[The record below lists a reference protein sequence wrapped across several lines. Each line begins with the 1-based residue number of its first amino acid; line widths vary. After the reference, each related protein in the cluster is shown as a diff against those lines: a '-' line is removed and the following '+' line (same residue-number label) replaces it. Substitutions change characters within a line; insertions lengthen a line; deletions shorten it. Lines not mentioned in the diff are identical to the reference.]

1 MSTKS
6 VFISEL
12 KQGERVVDE
21 PFLLQDVDSR
31 TTRDGRPFLRL
42 VLSDRSGQI
51 NGVFWDVPTA
61 VSAWARSGLV
71 ALVEGR
77 VARYRNAPQIIVS
90 DMITVPDPDMTDF
103 LRSSGRSREEMIAEL
118 TGQVNALSE
127 PWVSLVRHI
136 LLDEAFLPRFVDAPA
151 ARRMHH
157 AYMGGLLAHTLS
169 MVTIARQLASLYP
182 GVRRDLLIAGVLLHD
197 MGKVEEYDTTT
208 GISVSEDGH
217 LVGHVVRGII
227 AIEQAAAA
235 LGTVDD
241 EDLRDLIH
249 LIASHHGT
257 QEWGAPVT
265 PKTLE
270 AILLHQID
278 LLDSRI
284 QGFLDFVAD
293 NADEGDWS
301 NKPSAMFGSY
311 LRRPNRDPLAG
322 E

>member
-6 VFISEL
+6 IFISDL
-12 KQGERVVDE
+12 KHGAPVEDE
-21 PFLLQDVDSR
+21 PFLLQEVDNR

-42 VLSDRSGQI
+42 VLSDSSGQI

-61 VSAWARSGLV
+61 VSSWARSGLV
-71 ALVEGR
+71 ALIEGR
-77 VARYRNAPQIIVS
+77 VARYRNAPQIIVA
-90 DMITVPDPDMTDF
+90 DMIPVPNPDMTDF

-118 TGQVNALSE
+118 GQLVDTLSE
-127 PWVSLVRHI
+127 PWGNIARHI
-136 LLDEAFLPRFVDAPA
+136 LLDPAFLPRFADAPA

-169 MVTIARQLASLYP
+169 MVTIARHLAGLYP

-197 MGKVEEYDTTT
+197 MGKVYEYDTTT

-217 LVGHVVRGII
+217 LVGHILRGIV
-227 AIEQAAAA
+227 AVEQAAAA
-235 LGTVDD
+235 LGSVSET
-241 EDLRDLIH
+241 DLRELIH

-278 LLDSRI
+278 LLDSRV

-301 NKPSAMFGSY
+301 NKPSPMFGSY
-311 LRRPNRDPLAG
+311 LRRPGKGTLSG